1 VVVCYFSCPQLSS
14 VFFWVLGSTY
24 AVCTR
29 AYSMEGSLR
38 GSTSKNCLRERR
50 RIFFTAHAERQ
61 PLAAQ
66 PMQSCLRL
74 KISKCLREELNA
86 AQLTQHTMQFPF
98 YLDFMILKKAMLN
111 SRSGCMLSTS
121 QICCCIDNLNYY
133 IIPIVAA
140 SLIFPCSY
148 VPGLSDVRVQRHPNG
163 W

>member
-1 VVVCYFSCPQLSS
+1 MFSFGC
-14 VFFWVLGSTY
+14 LGPHTQCVRGPTPWKVAY
-24 AVCTR
+24 AEAHQKT
-29 AYSMEGSLR
+29 AYASADAF
-38 GSTSKNCLRERR
+38 
-50 RIFFTAHAERQ
+50 FFTAHAERQ